1 MIEILAFTFFSVVV
15 LGFFL
20 VAVLSK
26 NMLYSLS
33 ALAGGMVFLSGF
45 YFLLDAEFL
54 GVIQIIV
61 YSGAVLGLYSFAMMF
76 FDSSKEFKEK
86 LRAKKSF
93 FLLVILSAVLLLFM
107 LLGFKHQ
114 NIAGDLALSDPNL
127 FDYNKQLAFAIFSKY
142 LLAFEFIAILLLIAL
157 ICAIVL
163 THKELTRKDNGRKVF
178 FYSYCNVYCRI
189 NRYFKKTKSHYA
201 FYFK

>member
-1 MIEILAFTFFSVVV
+1 MIENLAFVFFSVVV
-15 LGFFL
+15 LGFFTI
-20 VAVLSK
+20 AVLSK

-76 FDSSKEFKEK
+76 FDASKEFKEQLK
-86 LRAKKSF
+86 AKKSF
-93 FLLVILSAVLLLFM
+93 FTLVVLSVILLLAM
-107 LLGFKHQ
+107 LIGFKYQ
-114 NIAGDLALSDPNL
+114 NISTDLPLNDSAL
-127 FDYNKQLAFAIFSKY
+127 FDFNKQLALAIFSKY

-157 ICAIVL
+157 VCAIVL
-163 THKELTRKDNGRKVF
+163 THKELTKEKQ
-178 FYSYCNVYCRI
+178 
-189 NRYFKKTKSHYA
+189 
-201 FYFK
+201 

>member
-1 MIEILAFTFFSVVV
+1 MIEILAFIFFSVVV

-26 NMLYSLS
+26 TMLYSLS

-93 FLLVILSAVLLLFM
+93 FLLVILSAVSLLFM
-107 LLGFKHQ
+107 LLGFKYQ

-157 ICAIVL
+157 VCAIVL
-163 THKELTRKDNGRKVF
+163 THKELTKER
-178 FYSYCNVYCRI
+178 
-189 NRYFKKTKSHYA
+189 
-201 FYFK
+201 

>member
-76 FDSSKEFKEK
+76 FDASKEFKEQLK
-86 LRAKKSF
+86 AKKSF
-93 FLLVILSAVLLLFM
+93 FTLVVLSAILLLAM
-107 LLGFKHQ
+107 LIGFKYQ
-114 NIAGDLALSDPNL
+114 NISTDLPLNDPAL
-127 FDYNKQLAFAIFSKY
+127 FDFNKQLALAIFSKY

-157 ICAIVL
+157 VCAIVL
-163 THKELTRKDNGRKVF
+163 THKELTKEKQ
-178 FYSYCNVYCRI
+178 
-189 NRYFKKTKSHYA
+189 
-201 FYFK
+201 

>member
-1 MIEILAFTFFSVVV
+1 
-15 LGFFL
+15 
-20 VAVLSK
+20 
-26 NMLYSLS
+26 
-33 ALAGGMVFLSGF
+33 
-45 YFLLDAEFL
+45 AEFL

-163 THKELTRKDNGRKVF
+163 THKELTKER
-178 FYSYCNVYCRI
+178 
-189 NRYFKKTKSHYA
+189 
-201 FYFK
+201 

>member
-1 MIEILAFTFFSVVV
+1 MIEILAFIFFSVMV
-15 LGFFL
+15 LGFFS

-26 NMLYSLS
+26 TMLYSLS

-107 LLGFKHQ
+107 LLGFKYQ

-157 ICAIVL
+157 VCAIVL
-163 THKELTRKDNGRKVF
+163 THKELTKER
-178 FYSYCNVYCRI
+178 
-189 NRYFKKTKSHYA
+189 
-201 FYFK
+201 

>member
-1 MIEILAFTFFSVVV
+1 M
-15 LGFFL
+15 
-20 VAVLSK
+20 
-26 NMLYSLS
+26 
-33 ALAGGMVFLSGF
+33 
-45 YFLLDAEFL
+45 
-54 GVIQIIV
+54 IQIIV

-163 THKELTRKDNGRKVF
+163 THKELTKER
-178 FYSYCNVYCRI
+178 
-189 NRYFKKTKSHYA
+189 
-201 FYFK
+201 

>member
-114 NIAGDLALSDPNL
+114 NIAGDLASSDPNL
-127 FDYNKQLAFAIFSKY
+127 FDYNKQLAFDIFSKY

-163 THKELTRKDNGRKVF
+163 THKELTKER
-178 FYSYCNVYCRI
+178 
-189 NRYFKKTKSHYA
+189 
-201 FYFK
+201 

>member
-1 MIEILAFTFFSVVV
+1 MIEILAFIFFSVVV

-26 NMLYSLS
+26 TMLYSLS

-61 YSGAVLGLYSFAMMF
+61 YSGAVLGLYSFVMMF

-107 LLGFKHQ
+107 LLGFKYQ

-157 ICAIVL
+157 VCAIVL
-163 THKELTRKDNGRKVF
+163 THKELTKER
-178 FYSYCNVYCRI
+178 
-189 NRYFKKTKSHYA
+189 
-201 FYFK
+201 

>member
-26 NMLYSLS
+26 TMLYSLS
-33 ALAGGMVFLSGF
+33 ALSGGMVFLSGF

-107 LLGFKHQ
+107 LLCFKYQ

-157 ICAIVL
+157 VCAIVL
-163 THKELTRKDNGRKVF
+163 THKELTKER
-178 FYSYCNVYCRI
+178 
-189 NRYFKKTKSHYA
+189 
-201 FYFK
+201 

>member
-20 VAVLSK
+20 VAVLST

-107 LLGFKHQ
+107 LLGFKYQ

-163 THKELTRKDNGRKVF
+163 THKELTKER
-178 FYSYCNVYCRI
+178 
-189 NRYFKKTKSHYA
+189 
-201 FYFK
+201 

>member
-61 YSGAVLGLYSFAMMF
+61 YSGAVLGFYSFAMMF

-163 THKELTRKDNGRKVF
+163 THKELTKER
-178 FYSYCNVYCRI
+178 
-189 NRYFKKTKSHYA
+189 
-201 FYFK
+201 

>member
-107 LLGFKHQ
+107 LLGFKYQ

-163 THKELTRKDNGRKVF
+163 THKELTKER
-178 FYSYCNVYCRI
+178 
-189 NRYFKKTKSHYA
+189 
-201 FYFK
+201 

>member
-20 VAVLSK
+20 VAVLST

-114 NIAGDLALSDPNL
+114 NIAGDSALSDPNL

-163 THKELTRKDNGRKVF
+163 THKELTKER
-178 FYSYCNVYCRI
+178 
-189 NRYFKKTKSHYA
+189 
-201 FYFK
+201 

>member
-1 MIEILAFTFFSVVV
+1 MIEILAFVFFSVVV

-26 NMLYSLS
+26 TMLYSLS

-107 LLGFKHQ
+107 LLGFKYQ
-114 NIAGDLALSDPNL
+114 NITGDLALSDPNL

-157 ICAIVL
+157 VCAIVL
-163 THKELTRKDNGRKVF
+163 THKELTKER
-178 FYSYCNVYCRI
+178 
-189 NRYFKKTKSHYA
+189 
-201 FYFK
+201 

>member
-20 VAVLSK
+20 VAVLST

-76 FDSSKEFKEK
+76 FDASKEFKEQLK
-86 LRAKKSF
+86 AKKSF
-93 FLLVILSAVLLLFM
+93 FTLVVLSAILLLAM
-107 LLGFKHQ
+107 LIGFKYQ
-114 NIAGDLALSDPNL
+114 NISTDLPLNDPAL
-127 FDYNKQLAFAIFSKY
+127 FDFNKQLALAIFSKY

-157 ICAIVL
+157 VCAIVL
-163 THKELTRKDNGRKVF
+163 THKELTKEKQ
-178 FYSYCNVYCRI
+178 
-189 NRYFKKTKSHYA
+189 
-201 FYFK
+201 

>member
-20 VAVLSK
+20 VAVLST

-107 LLGFKHQ
+107 LLGFKYQ

-142 LLAFEFIAILLLIAL
+142 LLAFEFIAILLLITL

-163 THKELTRKDNGRKVF
+163 THKELTKER
-178 FYSYCNVYCRI
+178 
-189 NRYFKKTKSHYA
+189 
-201 FYFK
+201 

>member
-1 MIEILAFTFFSVVV
+1 MIEILAFIFFSVVV
-15 LGFFL
+15 LGFFS

-26 NMLYSLS
+26 TMLYSLS

-107 LLGFKHQ
+107 LLGFKYQ

-157 ICAIVL
+157 VCAIVL
-163 THKELTRKDNGRKVF
+163 THKELTKER
-178 FYSYCNVYCRI
+178 
-189 NRYFKKTKSHYA
+189 
-201 FYFK
+201 

>member
-26 NMLYSLS
+26 TMLYSLS

-107 LLGFKHQ
+107 LLGFKYQ
-114 NIAGDLALSDPNL
+114 NIAGDLTLSDPNL

-157 ICAIVL
+157 VCAIVL
-163 THKELTRKDNGRKVF
+163 THKELTKER
-178 FYSYCNVYCRI
+178 
-189 NRYFKKTKSHYA
+189 
-201 FYFK
+201 

>member
-1 MIEILAFTFFSVVV
+1 MIENLAFVFFSVVV
-15 LGFFL
+15 LGFFTI
-20 VAVLSK
+20 AVLSK

-76 FDSSKEFKEK
+76 FDASKEFKEQLK
-86 LRAKKSF
+86 AKKSF
-93 FLLVILSAVLLLFM
+93 FTLVVLSAILLLAM
-107 LLGFKHQ
+107 LIGFKYQ
-114 NIAGDLALSDPNL
+114 NISTDLPLNDPAL
-127 FDYNKQLAFAIFSKY
+127 FDFNKQLALAIFSKY

-157 ICAIVL
+157 VCAIVL
-163 THKELTRKDNGRKVF
+163 THKELTKEKQ
-178 FYSYCNVYCRI
+178 
-189 NRYFKKTKSHYA
+189 
-201 FYFK
+201 

>member
-1 MIEILAFTFFSVVV
+1 MIENLAFVFFSVVV
-15 LGFFL
+15 LGFFAI
-20 VAVLSK
+20 VVLSK

-76 FDSSKEFKEK
+76 FDASKEFKEQLK
-86 LRAKKSF
+86 AKKSF
-93 FLLVILSAVLLLFM
+93 FTLVVLSAILLLAM
-107 LLGFKHQ
+107 LIGFKYQ
-114 NIAGDLALSDPNL
+114 NISTDLPLNDPAL
-127 FDYNKQLAFAIFSKY
+127 FDFNKQLALAIFSKY

-157 ICAIVL
+157 VCAITL
-163 THKELTRKDNGRKVF
+163 THKELTKEKQ
-178 FYSYCNVYCRI
+178 
-189 NRYFKKTKSHYA
+189 
-201 FYFK
+201 

>member
-1 MIEILAFTFFSVVV
+1 MIENLAFVFFSVVV
-15 LGFFL
+15 LGFFAI
-20 VAVLSK
+20 AVLSK

-76 FDSSKEFKEK
+76 FDASKEFKEQLK
-86 LRAKKSF
+86 AKKSF
-93 FLLVILSAVLLLFM
+93 FTLVVLSAILLLAM
-107 LLGFKHQ
+107 LISFKYQ
-114 NIAGDLALSDPNL
+114 NISTDLPLNDPAL
-127 FDYNKQLAFAIFSKY
+127 FDFNKQLALAIFSKY

-157 ICAIVL
+157 VCAIVL
-163 THKELTRKDNGRKVF
+163 THKELTKEKQ
-178 FYSYCNVYCRI
+178 
-189 NRYFKKTKSHYA
+189 
-201 FYFK
+201 

>member
-1 MIEILAFTFFSVVV
+1 MIENLAFVFFSVEV
-15 LGFFL
+15 LGFFGI
-20 VAVLSK
+20 AVLSK

-76 FDSSKEFKEK
+76 FDASKEFKEQLK
-86 LRAKKSF
+86 AKKSF
-93 FLLVILSAVLLLFM
+93 FTLVVLSAILLLTM
-107 LLGFKHQ
+107 LIGFKYQ
-114 NIAGDLALSDPNL
+114 NISTDLPLNDPAL
-127 FDYNKQLAFAIFSKY
+127 FDFNKQLALAIFSKY

-157 ICAIVL
+157 VCAITL
-163 THKELTRKDNGRKVF
+163 THKELTKEKQ
-178 FYSYCNVYCRI
+178 
-189 NRYFKKTKSHYA
+189 
-201 FYFK
+201 

>member
-93 FLLVILSAVLLLFM
+93 FLLVILSAVFLLFM

-163 THKELTRKDNGRKVF
+163 THKELTKER
-178 FYSYCNVYCRI
+178 
-189 NRYFKKTKSHYA
+189 
-201 FYFK
+201 

>member
-20 VAVLSK
+20 VAVLST

-107 LLGFKHQ
+107 LLGFKRQ

-163 THKELTRKDNGRKVF
+163 THKELTKER
-178 FYSYCNVYCRI
+178 
-189 NRYFKKTKSHYA
+189 
-201 FYFK
+201 